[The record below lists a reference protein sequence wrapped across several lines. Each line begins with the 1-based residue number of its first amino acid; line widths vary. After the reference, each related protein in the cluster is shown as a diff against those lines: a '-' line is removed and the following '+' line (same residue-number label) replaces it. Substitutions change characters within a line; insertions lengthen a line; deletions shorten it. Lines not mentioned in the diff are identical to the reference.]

1 MNDALIICE
10 GDKYI
15 VLDNHSGGYPNR
27 VTSPWGATHW
37 AGLADA
43 RAYCERFPKEN
54 WTIKVFRA
62 TPLWDVT
69 SIPLTDGGHE

>member
-1 MNDALIICE
+1 MNDTLIICE

-15 VLDNHSGGYPNR
+15 RLDRSSGGYPGR

-37 AGLADA
+37 QSKEDA
-43 RAYCERFPKEN
+43 KNYRQRFPKEN

-62 TPLWDVT
+62 TPLWDV
-69 SIPLTDGGHE
+69 PLDDE